1 MSSEPEFNLEDAI
14 RAVLAGESDAY
25 RLIVRRYELSL
36 RGYLGC
42 QLHHQ
47 DDVDDLAQEL
57 FIAAYKNLKTF
68 RMGEDFQA
76 WLRGIARNKLKTYF
90 RSRSRRDG
98 AMDRFR
104 LEIAAILDP
113 DLESLATSLK
123 DEQVESL
130 LSCISKLPER
140 MRQIV
145 RGGLDR
151 QRGAGLATELGM
163 NVGALYT
170 MNHRANKLLR
180 ECMEN
185 TES

>member
-1 MSSEPEFNLEDAI
+1 MSSDPEFNLEATI
-14 RAVLAGESDAY
+14 RAVLAGDTDAY
-25 RLIVRRYELSL
+25 RSIVRRNELSL

-47 DDVDDLAQEL
+47 DDVDDLAQEV
-57 FIAAYKNLKTF
+57 FIAAYKNLNTF
-68 RMGEDFQA
+68 RLGEDFLA

-90 RSRSRRDG
+90 RGRSRRDG

-104 LEIAAILDP
+104 REIAALLDP
-113 DLESLATSLK
+113 ELENLSASFK
-123 DEQVESL
+123 DEQIERL
-130 LSCISKLPER
+130 LSCISKLPEK

-151 QRGAGLATELGM
+151 RRGAELATELGM

-170 MNHRANKLLR
+170 MNHRANKMLR
-180 ECMEN
+180 DCLEN
-185 TES
+185 NES